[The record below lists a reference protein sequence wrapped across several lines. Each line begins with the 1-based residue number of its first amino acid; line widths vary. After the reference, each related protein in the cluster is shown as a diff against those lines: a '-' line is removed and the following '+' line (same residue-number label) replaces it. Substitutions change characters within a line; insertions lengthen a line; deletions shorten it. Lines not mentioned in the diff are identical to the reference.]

1 MWKRL
6 KWAYSYIQRV
16 ERKKKNKNMIS
27 YPINLSYIK
36 ERKIRTFP
44 DKENLAD
51 FVTSSPTL
59 QD

>member
-1 MWKRL
+1 
-6 KWAYSYIQRV
+6 
-16 ERKKKNKNMIS
+16 MIL

-36 ERKIRTFP
+36 ERKIKTFP